1 MSAGQE
7 VGEIFGSG
15 QGAANA
21 LLRSPTVLIASIG
34 FWGMNIYFF
43 RRIGIDHVRVLL
55 LDLVKEREEKAAAR
69 AAAGGGGGG
78 SPGAGGGGTG
88 SSSSALSRARRKR
101 ALIGKMSGNPL
112 DDSGDD
118 HDDGGECTAAAD
130 HDSSDKQSDCGD
142 VLLHD
147 DELDTG
153 RRRGAAPAAAAAAK
167 SSIDGGIEMT
177 NLDPEG
183 RLTQTAAGQHAA
195 AFAARGGGTAVGGEV
210 FADEEIIS
218 MSGTTLTSAGASTG
232 TEGGGQSSASTS
244 PIDGRSGIGVDA
256 IGSSGGG
263 GSPSKSQVAPPSD
276 GSTIAAELSAPSHEV
291 TSIRCFVLCGL
302 LLILLFSTNYVWLN
316 LLGGGTIGA
325 VFAFYAMVTAGIVAP
340 LPSTRWVRVAVM
352 TVLRRAAELVNP
364 RCSCLGGELRPI
376 PFIDVF
382 FADAMCSLSKV
393 FFDWGMM
400 LHLASHYP
408 DPVPPSVH
416 AIIIPSIAASL
427 PYIIRARQCLIMHTV
442 GKRKNDPKR
451 YQHLLNALKYSSSL
465 FPLCVSAYQKTVDT
479 EKAAQ
484 VDKVFIALIVIN
496 SLYCLTWD
504 IVMDWGMMTSPT
516 AVFADSSCVPGG
528 GSSGVV
534 VEARANDWT
543 HHCLRPRLRFGLGM
557 SMGILLADCVLRFA
571 WLLRFV
577 EHVIFPNN
585 DAYILWTQLLEAF
598 RRAIWNL
605 LRVEWEN
612 IKQSKAKK
620 RIGGGRSF
628 HDDEEAPFIA
638 PKSISLKTMNR
649 GHQN

>member
-1 MSAGQE
+1 
-7 VGEIFGSG
+7 
-15 QGAANA
+15 
-21 LLRSPTVLIASIG
+21 
-34 FWGMNIYFF
+34 
-43 RRIGIDHVRVLL
+43 
-55 LDLVKEREEKAAAR
+55 
-69 AAAGGGGGG
+69 
-78 SPGAGGGGTG
+78 
-88 SSSSALSRARRKR
+88 
-101 ALIGKMSGNPL
+101 
-112 DDSGDD
+112 
-118 HDDGGECTAAAD
+118 
-130 HDSSDKQSDCGD
+130 
-142 VLLHD
+142 
-147 DELDTG
+147 
-153 RRRGAAPAAAAAAK
+153 
-167 SSIDGGIEMT
+167 
-177 NLDPEG
+177 
-183 RLTQTAAGQHAA
+183 
-195 AFAARGGGTAVGGEV
+195 
-210 FADEEIIS
+210 
-218 MSGTTLTSAGASTG
+218 
-232 TEGGGQSSASTS
+232 
-244 PIDGRSGIGVDA
+244 
-256 IGSSGGG
+256 
-263 GSPSKSQVAPPSD
+263 
-276 GSTIAAELSAPSHEV
+276 
-291 TSIRCFVLCGL
+291 
-302 LLILLFSTNYVWLN
+302 
-316 LLGGGTIGA
+316 
-325 VFAFYAMVTAGIVAP
+325 
-340 LPSTRWVRVAVM
+340 
-352 TVLRRAAELVNP
+352 
-364 RCSCLGGELRPI
+364 
-376 PFIDVF
+376 
-382 FADAMCSLSKV
+382 
-393 FFDWGMM
+393 
-400 LHLASHYP
+400 
-408 DPVPPSVH
+408 
-416 AIIIPSIAASL
+416 
-427 PYIIRARQCLIMHTV
+427 MHTV

-620 RIGGGRSF
+620 RVGGGRSF